1 MLFVIASLQRHPF
14 GETVPA
20 IRGIGVVD
28 RYSRYTEVHDFNFGI
43 FAYNVVTVSV
53 SLQNV
58 IKRNAISR
66 LH

>member
-1 MLFVIASLQRHPF
+1 MSFVIASLQRHPF

-43 FAYNVVTVSV
+43 FAYNVVT
-53 SLQNV
+53 
-58 IKRNAISR
+58 A
-66 LH
+66 